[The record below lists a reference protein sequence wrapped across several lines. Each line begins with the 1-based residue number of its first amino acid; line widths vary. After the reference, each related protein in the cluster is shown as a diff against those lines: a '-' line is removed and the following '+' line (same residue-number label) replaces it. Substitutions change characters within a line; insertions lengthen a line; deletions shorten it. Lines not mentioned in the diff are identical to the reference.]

1 MKRLF
6 EVNGEFFDNKM
17 DAKTARGEPTTP
29 ETVEKVNGRDV
40 FRPARYKYEVK
51 RGPDHMGKHG
61 VKVPSCSHRA
71 PQVTQPKR
79 EGPRVRRSK

>member
-6 EVNGEFFDNKM
+6 EVNGEFFGNKM
-17 DAKTARGEPTTP
+17 DAKVARGEPTTP
-29 ETVEKVNGRDV
+29 ATTEKVNGRDV
-40 FRPARYKYEVK
+40 HYPPRYKHQIK
-51 RGPDHMGKHG
+51 LGPDHMGKHG
-61 VKVPSCSHRA
+61 VKVPSCQHRA